1 MSLTQALATAVTG
14 LRAAQTGLSV
24 TAGNVA
30 NAETPGYVRKTP
42 VQIATAA
49 GDFFVGVRVVA
60 INRQLDFFVQQQMRI
75 ENSGASYAT
84 LRSQFYDRLQTL
96 YGSPGADSA
105 LESIYNNFTSSLQ
118 ALSTS
123 PELSATRTAAL
134 NAAQVLVQHLHG
146 MTTDI
151 QGLRNDA
158 EQGIA
163 EAIARAN
170 TAMQRI
176 AQLNQQLGSGFGSDA
191 TTGGLRSEFGSDAT
205 TANLL
210 DQRDF
215 YIDELAQIMDIKVIR
230 NDNNQ
235 VTVFTNS
242 GAQLVGLT
250 ASKLAFDASSSMTAS
265 SQWSRNPAERTVGT
279 ITLEGLNGGSI
290 DLIADRA
297 IRSGEIA
304 AYLEMR
310 DQVLVQA
317 QTQLDQIAAAMA
329 RALSDRAIDGTAV
342 TAGPQSGFD
351 IDLSPLQDGNTV
363 RITYTDNAAGQQRT
377 LTLMRV
383 DDASLLP
390 LSNNATVDPNDTVI
404 GIDFSGGMASIVS
417 QIAAAMGGS
426 SLQFSNPAGN
436 TLRILDDGAA
446 NLTDVNAVVATATAT
461 SLTGG
466 TPELPFFLDQTV
478 PFTGAIRSTGLQSV
492 GFAGRI
498 TINGGLLA
506 DPSRL
511 VVYGTSPL
519 TPAGD
524 TTRPAFLFDRLTN
537 GRLDFS
543 PTSGVG
549 TATAPFNG
557 TLPGFLRQVISNQG
571 AASVAAANLKDGQDI
586 VFNSLKERFDSLA
599 GVNIDEEM
607 SNLLTL
613 QNTYAAN
620 ARVLSVVKEMYDALL
635 NT

>member
-1 MSLTQALATAVTG
+1 MSLSQALATAVTG

-30 NAETPGYVRKTP
+30 NAETPGYIRKSP

-49 GDFFVGVRVVA
+49 GDVFVGVRVTA
-60 INRQLDFFVQQQMRI
+60 INRQLDLFVQQQTRT
-75 ENSGASYAT
+75 ESSGASYAT
-84 LRSQFYDRLQTL
+84 LRAQFYDRLQSL
-96 YGSPGADSA
+96 YGSPGSDSA
-105 LESIYNNFTSSLQ
+105 LEGTYNDFTAALQ

-123 PELSATRTAAL
+123 PELASTRTAAL

-146 MTTDI
+146 MTADI
-151 QGLRNDA
+151 QSLRSDA
-158 EQGIA
+158 ELGIS
-163 EAIARAN
+163 EAVTRAN

-176 AQLNQQLGSGFGSDA
+176 ADINQQLGGAINNDA
-191 TTGGLRSEFGSDAT
+191 TA
-205 TANLL
+205 ANLL

-215 YIDELAQIMDIKVIR
+215 YIDELAQIMDIKVAQG
-230 NDNNQ
+230 DHNQ

-250 ASKLAFDASSSMTAS
+250 ASRLAFDAASSMTAG
-265 SQWSRNPAERTVGT
+265 SQWSRDPSQRTVGT

-290 DLIADRA
+290 DLIGDRS

-317 QTQLDQIAAAMA
+317 QTQLDELAAGMA
-329 RALSDRAIDGTAV
+329 RALSDRTIDGTAV
-342 TAGPQSGFD
+342 TSGSQSGFD
-351 IDLSPLQDGNTV
+351 IDLGALQDGNSV
-363 RITYTDNAAGQQRT
+363 QINYTDNSTGQQRT
-377 LTLMRV
+377 LTLVRV
-383 DDASLLP
+383 DDPSVLP
-390 LSNNATVDPNDTVI
+390 LSNNATIDPNDTVI
-404 GIDFSGGMASIVS
+404 GLDFSGGMASVIS
-417 QIAAAMGGS
+417 QIVAKMGGS
-426 SLQFSNPAGN
+426 ALQFTNPSGN
-436 TLRILDDGAA
+436 TLRVLDDGGVG
-446 NLTDVNAVVATATAT
+446 LIDVNAVAATATAT

-478 PFTGAIRSTGLQSV
+478 PFTGAIRSEGQQSV

-498 TINGGLLA
+498 AVNGGLLA

-511 VVYGTSPL
+511 VVYETSPL

-524 TTRPAFLFDRLTN
+524 TTRPSFLYDRLT
-537 GRLDFS
+537 GGQLSFS
-543 PTSGVG
+543 PKSGIG
-549 TATAPFNG
+549 TTAAPFRG
-557 TLPGFLRQVISNQG
+557 SLPGFLRQVISDQG
-571 AASVAAANLKDGQDI
+571 AASVAASNLKAGQDI
-586 VFNSLKERFDSLA
+586 VYNSLKERFSSLS

-607 SNLLTL
+607 ANLLTL

-635 NT
+635 NA